1 LELVSGGSSSSTGFG
16 VLLPFSPPAPDRAW
30 WAHKVLRMKAAVALS
45 ERKSEV
51 GLLASRL
58 WGPVEAG
65 REISIG
71 FASPGSFAL
80 LGWSRDGSSACVV
93 LGVSWFMASGLALPG
108 GCPVPIHITGMCRSS
123 NCGMQSSINLMRW
136 SGSFVAD
143 LHVSLPRDGSRYQRA
158 ASTNIYLSIHRTQL
172 YLRQ

>member
-1 LELVSGGSSSSTGFG
+1 
-16 VLLPFSPPAPDRAW
+16 
-30 WAHKVLRMKAAVALS
+30 
-45 ERKSEV
+45 
-51 GLLASRL
+51 
-58 WGPVEAG
+58 
-65 REISIG
+65 
-71 FASPGSFAL
+71 
-80 LGWSRDGSSACVV
+80 
-93 LGVSWFMASGLALPG
+93 MASGLALPG

-172 YLRQ
+172 YLRQLGRIRHGANKPGTDRGFIHLNLSSSSSSVLTKKQNKSAQ